1 MSECNCGNS
10 RCCTPKRGERGLQ
23 GKDGARGADGSVGPQ
38 GDVGPQGPAGQGVS
52 GALVFNYFA
61 TGALDS
67 AWPFVL
73 TPLPGVNHTVAIDG
87 DYQVHLTLLNRFII
101 VNPNV
106 AKSLGLYING
116 NPVVVKNDLLST
128 IEKDG
133 VFTREVT
140 FLWRG
145 TLVNGDVIDVRVMT
159 SIGVDVT
166 SVHYGLLVN
175 RETA

>member
-10 RCCTPKRGERGLQ
+10 RCCTPQRGERGLR
-23 GKDGARGADGSVGPQ
+23 GNDGARGPAGDIGPQ
-38 GDVGPQGPAGQGVS
+38 GDVGPTGPAGV
-52 GALVFNYFA
+52 GAAGAVVFNFFA
-61 TGALDS
+61 TSSLDS
-67 AWPFVL
+67 AWPLVL
-73 TPLPGVNHTVAIDG
+73 TPLPMVNHTVAIDG
-87 DYQVHLTLLNRFII
+87 NYQVHLTLMNRFII

-106 AKSLGLYING
+106 TKSLGLYING
-116 NPVVVKNDLLST
+116 NPVVVKTDLLST

-145 TLVNGDVIDVRVMT
+145 ALVNGDVIDVRVMT
-159 SIGVDVT
+159 SVGVDVT